1 MRQTAA
7 RFINCERIDCRLVI
21 HIPNLAV
28 HIHDIRNPV
37 AHTVRAQDTVGFRHF
52 AITEIAQECKRH
64 IELISKDLL
73 RRRIVRAD
81 PKNYR
86 IVPIEFSDTSLVR
99 GEFFGSTTGESSR
112 EKSQHYRLFAFI
124 IGQSDFTAPDGGQ
137 REIRRCVSNLEQ
149 VIATAWLLRNQRA
162 AKSGAERNGCSKP
175 HVGFSS
181 AASLSFSAGFS

>member
-7 RFINCERIDCRLVI
+7 GIVNCQRIDCRLVI
-21 HIPNLAV
+21 HEPNLAI
-28 HIHDIRNPV
+28 HIHDVRHPV

-73 RRRIVRAD
+73 RWRIVRAD
-81 PKNYR
+81 SKNYR
-86 IVPIEFSDTSLVR
+86 VVSIEFRDTSLVR
-99 GEFFGSTTGESSR
+99 SEFFGSTTGESSR
-112 EKSQHYRLFAFI
+112 EKRQHYGLFAFI
-124 IGQSDFTAPDGGQ
+124 VGQSDFAALGGVQ

-181 AASLSFSAGFS
+181 AQV